1 MTPLYPLKAYES
13 VNLKNFADS
22 LIVPSLDSSHLF
34 GEVRG
39 NKSLLKMSPFL
50 SLSQLEDLQTVWT
63 RRIGKWLFN
72 LSLSRRATNPLELP
86 LQVVARL
93 LRSAV

>member
-13 VNLKNFADS
+13 VNLKNFSDS
-22 LIVPSLDSSHLF
+22 MIVPSLDSSHLISD
-34 GEVRG
+34 VMG

-50 SLSQLEDLQTVWT
+50 TLQQLEDLQQLWT
-63 RRIGKWLFN
+63 RRIGNWLFN
-72 LSLSRRATNPLELP
+72 LSFSRRATIPLELP

-93 LRSAV
+93 LRSVV